1 MRRLGSCVVC
11 GFTPKTVIV
20 KTQFCGES
28 LHDHLIYPAQF
39 DQLAFEDSKA
49 DLPHTSLL
57 CVRNRLLNNLITSLA
72 VMSKSFRRSR
82 NGEKTK
88 AAARCVITQL

>member
-49 DLPHTSLL
+49 GPPSHQ
-57 CVRNRLLNNLITSLA
+57 LA
-72 VMSKSFRRSR
+72 LRQKSFA
-82 NGEKTK
+82 E
-88 AAARCVITQL
+88 